1 VLAESAEHRRIHRWE
16 RFATRFGMNLTVE
29 GLHFLTLA
37 EMETALKD
45 AGFTRGEIKRDAG
58 RDSNVLLMATV

>member
-1 VLAESAEHRRIHRWE
+1 
-16 RFATRFGMNLTVE
+16 MNRTVE

-45 AGFTRGEIKRDAG
+45 AGFTKWDIKRDAG
-58 RDSNVLLMATV
+58 RGSNVLLMATV